1 MMMLDTS
8 TPCGDALMASMEN
21 KAATSTTVMTG
32 DIATSLIT
40 NTSGT
45 STMMNTS
52 PTTTATGPTG
62 TMTTVAG
69 TWTTSATMTTTTA
82 TTATTSMTGITTT
95 MTGTTTTMMTD
106 GTAQSKTP
114 SHSFQHLLLH
124 TPLCE
129 TRCFMK
135 YANKKKPCLK
145 IL

>member
-62 TMTTVAG
+62 T
-69 TWTTSATMTTTTA
+69 
-82 TTATTSMTGITTT
+82 
-95 MTGTTTTMMTD
+95 TTTMMTD